1 MSNRNWD
8 DLRELYLEGLR
19 LNRSLSPH
27 TVEAYARDILAF
39 QTYARKHHL
48 SRPEQITQEHAEG
61 FQAHLSQEG
70 KSSRS
75 IVRAISAVRSFYRF
89 LSRENLVDKNVK
101 QVFSAPRLSRGLPRA
116 LSASQMIK
124 ILEAPDVEKKEGLRD
139 RAILELFYAS
149 GLRVS
154 ELVSLTYEALH
165 TETGLLRVTG
175 KGSKERIVPVGKQ
188 ALHWVERYVQRARGE
203 LDRGK
208 PQKWL
213 FLSNRGRAM
222 TRQTVWHLLRKYA
235 RLSGIPSRVSPHV
248 LRHSFATHLLEGG
261 ADLRSVQQML
271 GHATVATTQIY
282 THLSRRHLRETYGKF
297 HPRARKDQ
305 T

>member
-1 MSNRNWD
+1 MSESWD
-8 DLRELYLEGLR
+8 RCRELYLENLR
-19 LNRSLSPH
+19 INRSLSKN
-27 TVEAYARDILAF
+27 TVDAYARDILSF
-39 QTYARKHHL
+39 QNYATQKKL
-48 SRPEQITQEHAEG
+48 PSPEHITRQHAEG
-61 FQAHLSQEG
+61 FQSHLSREG

-75 IVRAISAVRSFYRF
+75 IVRAISAIRSFYKF
-89 LSRENLVDKNVK
+89 LSRENLVRK
-101 QVFSAPRLSRGLPRA
+101 QITQEFSAPRLSRGLPRA
-116 LSASQMIK
+116 ISPEQMEK

-139 RAILELFYAS
+139 RAILELFYSS

-154 ELVSLTYEALH
+154 ELVSLTYESLH
-165 TETGLLRVTG
+165 MDTALLRVTG
-175 KGSKERIVPVGKQ
+175 KGSKERVVPVGKH
-188 ALHWVERYVQRARGE
+188 ALHWINTYVQKARGE
-203 LDRGK
+203 FDKGK

-235 RLSGIPSRVSPHV
+235 RKGGIPSKVSPHV

-282 THLSRRHLRETYGKF
+282 THLSRKHLKNAYNTF
-297 HPRARKDQ
+297 HPRAKK